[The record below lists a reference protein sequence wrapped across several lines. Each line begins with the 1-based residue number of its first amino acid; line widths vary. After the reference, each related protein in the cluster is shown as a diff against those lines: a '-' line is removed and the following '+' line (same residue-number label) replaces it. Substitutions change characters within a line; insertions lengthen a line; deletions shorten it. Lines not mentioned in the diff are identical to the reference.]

1 MGVAVT
7 ELWAVGELD
16 LVDDLVFT
24 ETISR
29 FLFTTGGNLGFV
41 FVFLSLTVVFVV
53 ILTVSTFLAAF
64 SDNFFWC
71 RKRVTFCSSCA
82 TTPTGPELKDA
93 EPPRSAGVDGLTSL
107 PIRKLIVGIGESLP
121 VALGLVVDSLCLLSS
136 PWLTGLP

>member
-1 MGVAVT
+1 MDSFNSCSHSCPPELSPELPIGGLFSQAAMGVAVT
-7 ELWAVGELD
+7 ELWTVGELD

-71 RKRVTFCSSCA
+71 RKRVTFCSS
-82 TTPTGPELKDA
+82 
-93 EPPRSAGVDGLTSL
+93 
-107 PIRKLIVGIGESLP
+107 
-121 VALGLVVDSLCLLSS
+121 
-136 PWLTGLP
+136 